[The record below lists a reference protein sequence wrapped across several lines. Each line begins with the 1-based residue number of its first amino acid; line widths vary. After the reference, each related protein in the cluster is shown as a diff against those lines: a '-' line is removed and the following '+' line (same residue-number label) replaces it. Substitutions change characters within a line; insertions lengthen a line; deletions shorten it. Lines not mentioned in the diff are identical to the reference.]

1 MAFNL
6 ALILQI
12 FVLLNPLSSF
22 PVLLEAY
29 KKKMD
34 VRAIAIAAS
43 VVAYAIALSV
53 IFFGPFL
60 FSLYGISIDSFRVAG
75 GVVLF
80 LLGIDTIRPK
90 NEAPDLGEVD
100 SLISIIATPLLTG
113 PATISF
119 LTLAAY
125 DSGALALL
133 PDVTLAFLA
142 VGLVFYIFSLMVKKL
157 NPKVVEITAKV
168 LGLFLTAMA
177 IQMIST
183 GVQAL
188 LATKAVA

>member
-6 ALILQI
+6 SLILQL

-22 PVLLEAY
+22 PVLLAAY
-29 KKKMD
+29 KRKMD
-34 VRAIAIAAS
+34 VPSIAVAAS
-43 VVAYAIALSV
+43 VVAFIIALSV

-90 NEAPDLGEVD
+90 HEEPELGEVD

-113 PATISF
+113 PATISY

-125 DSGALALL
+125 DSGPWVLL

-142 VGLVFYIFSLMVKKL
+142 VGLVFFLFSLTIKRL

-168 LGLFLTAMA
+168 L
-177 IQMIST
+177 
-183 GVQAL
+183 
-188 LATKAVA
+188 